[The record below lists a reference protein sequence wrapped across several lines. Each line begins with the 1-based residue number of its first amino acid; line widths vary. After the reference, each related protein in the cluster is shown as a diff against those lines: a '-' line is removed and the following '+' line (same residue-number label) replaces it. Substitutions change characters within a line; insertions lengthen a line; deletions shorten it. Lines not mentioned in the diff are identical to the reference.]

1 LKHIFY
7 SLPAFAFAI
16 PTFPV
21 MVFLPA
27 LYSENFGLSI
37 SYIGVVLF
45 IAKIFDIITDPV
57 MGWLNDK
64 RIMSRKFWIIFGALL
79 SGLSLHK
86 LFQLESLPYN
96 EYLFIWIVLL
106 YVGWT
111 MFQIPYLS
119 IGYEIEDNYH
129 DRTKLSATR
138 EFFVLLGLFCSL
150 SIPMIVELE
159 NKELVKSLV
168 NLALISG
175 FIGLAIFLFFVR
187 TTKPKVDDKLSIKT
201 ILNLKNNSKIRK
213 LFLIWFLNSLA
224 NVFPMILFV
233 FFITYVLGGNDGNR
247 QETLFYYFLFSVI
260 GIPIWTLLSKK
271 TNKVFTWRVSLVLSA
286 IIFSLVLFLENG
298 NFAYFIIISCLTGLC
313 LGADLLIPLSIQ
325 ADMIDY
331 HRMKF
336 KEDIS
341 GFIFSVITFLNKISF
356 AIASIFVFGILG
368 MLDFDSDK
376 DINQQSKYFIIFSY
390 AVIPIILK
398 LTASHLLKRLNFTE
412 NELIS
417 IQKEINM

>member
-1 LKHIFY
+1 MKHIFY

-27 LYSENFGLSI
+27 LYSENFGLSV
-37 SYIGVVLF
+37 SYIGIVLF

-57 MGWLNDK
+57 MGLLNDK
-64 RIMSRKFWIIFGALL
+64 RILSRKFWIIIGAIL

-129 DRTKLSATR
+129 DRTKLSASR

-150 SIPMIVELE
+150 SIPMIVELD

-175 FIGLAIFLFFVR
+175 FLGLVCFLFFVR
-187 TTKPKVDDKLSIKT
+187 IKRPKARAKLSINT
-201 ILNLKNNSKIRK
+201 ILNLKKNSKIKR
-213 LFLIWFLNSLA
+213 LFFIWFLNSLA

-260 GIPIWTLLSKK
+260 GIPIWTFLSKK
-271 TNKVFTWRVSLVLSA
+271 TNKVFTWRISLVLSA
-286 IIFSLVLFLENG
+286 IFFSLVLLLENG
-298 NFAYFIIISCLTGLC
+298 NFTYFIIISCLTGLC

-325 ADMIDY
+325 ADMIDL
-331 HRMKF
+331 HKMDF

-356 AIASIFVFGILG
+356 AIASIFIFGILG
-368 MLDFDSDK
+368 MLNFDSDM
-376 DINQQSKYFIIFSY
+376 DINQESKYFIIFSY

-398 LTASHLLKRLNFTE
+398 LIASRLLKRFNFTE
-412 NELIS
+412 NELIT

>member
-1 LKHIFY
+1 MKHIFY

-271 TNKVFTWRVSLVLSA
+271 TNKVFTWRVSLILSA

-325 ADMIDY
+325 ADMIDF

-398 LTASHLLKRLNFTE
+398 LTASLLLKRLNFTE

>member
-1 LKHIFY
+1 MKHIFY
-7 SLPAFAFAI
+7 SLPAVAFAI

>member
-1 LKHIFY
+1 MKHIFY

-175 FIGLAIFLFFVR
+175 FVGLVFFLFFVR
-187 TTKPKVDDKLSIKT
+187 TKRPKARKKLSINT
-201 ILNLKNNSKIRK
+201 ILNLKKNSKIRK
-213 LFLIWFLNSLA
+213 LFFIWFLNSLA

-271 TNKVFTWRVSLVLSA
+271 TNKVFTWRVSLILSA

-325 ADMIDY
+325 ADMIDF

-398 LTASHLLKRLNFTE
+398 LTASLLLKRLNFTE

>member
-1 LKHIFY
+1 MKHIFY

-27 LYSENFGLSI
+27 LYSENFGLSV
-37 SYIGVVLF
+37 SYIGIVLF

-57 MGWLNDK
+57 MGLLNDK
-64 RIMSRKFWIIFGALL
+64 RILSRKFWIIIGAIL

-129 DRTKLSATR
+129 DRTKLSASR

-150 SIPMIVELE
+150 SIPMIVELD

-175 FIGLAIFLFFVR
+175 FLGLVCFLFFVR
-187 TTKPKVDDKLSIKT
+187 IKRPKARAKLSINT
-201 ILNLKNNSKIRK
+201 ILNLKKNSKIKR
-213 LFLIWFLNSLA
+213 LFFIWFLNSLA

-260 GIPIWTLLSKK
+260 GIPIWTFLSKK
-271 TNKVFTWRVSLVLSA
+271 TNKVFTWRISLVLSA
-286 IIFSLVLFLENG
+286 IFFSLVLLLENG
-298 NFAYFIIISCLTGLC
+298 NFTYFIIISCLTGLC

-325 ADMIDY
+325 ADMIDL
-331 HRMKF
+331 HKMEF

-356 AIASIFVFGILG
+356 AIASIFIFGILG
-368 MLDFDSDK
+368 MLNFDSDM
-376 DINQQSKYFIIFSY
+376 DINQESKYFIIFSY

-398 LTASHLLKRLNFTE
+398 LIASRLLKRFNFTE
-412 NELIS
+412 NELIT

>member
-1 LKHIFY
+1 
-7 SLPAFAFAI
+7 
-16 PTFPV
+16 
-21 MVFLPA
+21 
-27 LYSENFGLSI
+27 
-37 SYIGVVLF
+37 
-45 IAKIFDIITDPV
+45 
-57 MGWLNDK
+57 
-64 RIMSRKFWIIFGALL
+64 
-79 SGLSLHK
+79 
-86 LFQLESLPYN
+86 
-96 EYLFIWIVLL
+96 
-106 YVGWT
+106 

-150 SIPMIVELE
+150 SIPMFVELE

-175 FIGLAIFLFFVR
+175 FVGLAIFLFFVR
-187 TTKPKVDDKLSIKT
+187 TTEPKVGDKLSIKT
-201 ILNLKNNSKIRK
+201 ISNLKNNSKIKK
-213 LFLIWFLNSLA
+213 LFFIWFLNSLA

-271 TNKVFTWRVSLVLSA
+271 TNKVFTWRVSLILSA

-298 NFAYFIIISCLTGLC
+298 NFTYFIIISCLTGLC

-325 ADMIDY
+325 ADMIDF

-341 GFIFSVITFLNKISF
+341 GFIFSVITFLNKMSF

-368 MLDFDSDK
+368 MLDFDSGT

-390 AVIPIILK
+390 AVVPIILK
-398 LTASHLLKRLNFTE
+398 LIASHLLKRLNITE

>member
-1 LKHIFY
+1 MKHIFY

-187 TTKPKVDDKLSIKT
+187 TTKPKVGDKLSIKT

-271 TNKVFTWRVSLVLSA
+271 TNKVFTWRVSLILSA
-286 IIFSLVLFLENG
+286 VIFSLVLFLESG

-325 ADMIDY
+325 ADMIDF

-368 MLDFDSDK
+368 MLDFDSDTG
-376 DINQQSKYFIIFSY
+376 INPQSKYFIIFSY

>member
-1 LKHIFY
+1 MKHIFY

>member
-1 LKHIFY
+1 
-7 SLPAFAFAI
+7 
-16 PTFPV
+16 
-21 MVFLPA
+21 
-27 LYSENFGLSI
+27 
-37 SYIGVVLF
+37 
-45 IAKIFDIITDPV
+45 
-57 MGWLNDK
+57 
-64 RIMSRKFWIIFGALL
+64 
-79 SGLSLHK
+79 
-86 LFQLESLPYN
+86 
-96 EYLFIWIVLL
+96 
-106 YVGWT
+106 